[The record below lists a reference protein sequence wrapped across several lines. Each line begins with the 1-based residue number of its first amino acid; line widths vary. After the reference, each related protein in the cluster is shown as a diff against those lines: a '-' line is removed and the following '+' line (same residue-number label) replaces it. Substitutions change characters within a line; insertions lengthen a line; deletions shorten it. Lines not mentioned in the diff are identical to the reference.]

1 MKREWLGLSAILFG
15 MSASAIMQT
24 LVATSMPAITRELGG
39 MELYAWVFSAYML
52 ASTIA
57 IPLFAQLSDIFGR
70 RMFYIGGMLVFLLG
84 SALIGGAP
92 SMGWLVAFRAL
103 QGIGA
108 SAIAPAALAS
118 IGDLFAESERGKI
131 FGVIGAAQVFAN
143 LIGPPLGG
151 WVTDI
156 YSWRM
161 GFYLVIPLGL
171 IALALAAF
179 GLRDKMQANVASLQL
194 DWLGALVIGLGLCA
208 GLLSFQ
214 FFGANNIAG
223 GIAAVCAAL
232 ALLTF
237 AARWENS
244 QPNPVIP
251 MPMLNLPSMWKPI
264 LGTLLLGLATN
275 SAVVYFPL
283 YLQNIFSQTAT
294 QTGFAL
300 LPILLMAGIASGA
313 GGTLASRFPRQTQ
326 TAAWALVIVGF
337 SLLTIFHAQNI
348 LFMAALI
355 GAGLGLLLPVFLHLA
370 QRTGGAEYLATAS
383 GLVQMARNMGGAM
396 GIPLL
401 GAWLALGETNLSAFI
416 AIFASLAGVGA
427 LGLMLGF
434 IEEFTLRETSR
445 RFS

>member
-1 MKREWLGLSAILFG
+1 MNRKWLGLSAILFG

-57 IPLFAQLSDIFGR
+57 IPLFAQLSDTFGR
-70 RMFYIGGMLVFLLG
+70 RMFYIGGMLIFLLG
-84 SALIGGAP
+84 SALIGASA

-108 SAIAPAALAS
+108 SAVAPAALAS
-118 IGDLFAESERGKI
+118 IGDLFTETERGKM
-131 FGVIGAAQVFAN
+131 FGVIGAVQVLAN

-151 WVTDI
+151 WVTDA
-156 YSWRM
+156 YSWRL

-179 GLRDKMQANVASLQL
+179 GLRDKRQTNAIRLQL
-194 DWLGALVIGLGLCA
+194 DWLGALAIGFGLCA

-214 FFGANNIAG
+214 FFGAKHVTG
-223 GIAAVCAAL
+223 GAIVACLSL
-232 ALLTF
+232 ALLFF
-237 AARWENS
+237 AARWENK

-251 MPMLNLPSMWKPI
+251 MSMLNLPSVWKPV

-283 YLQNIFSQTAT
+283 YLQNIFSQNAT

-326 TAAWALVIVGF
+326 TAAWSLVLVGF
-337 SLLTIFHAQNI
+337 SLLTIFHPQNI

-355 GAGLGLLLPVFLHLA
+355 GAGLGLLPPVFLHLA
-370 QRTGGAEYLATAS
+370 QSAGGAEHLATAS
-383 GLVQMARNMGGAM
+383 GLIQMARNLGGAM

-416 AIFASLAGVGA
+416 AIFASLATVGA
-427 LGLMLGF
+427 LGLLLGF
-434 IEEFTLRETSR
+434 IEELTIRETSR